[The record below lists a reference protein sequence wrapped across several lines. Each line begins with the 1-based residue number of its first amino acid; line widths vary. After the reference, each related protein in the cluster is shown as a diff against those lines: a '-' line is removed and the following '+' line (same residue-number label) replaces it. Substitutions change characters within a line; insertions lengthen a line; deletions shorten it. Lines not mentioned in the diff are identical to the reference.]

1 MPPRVTTA
9 ERPRLVVQETSKFK
23 SPQEELA
30 FLREQV
36 RAKEEQLEIANNQF
50 EKDRIAKREVAAY
63 AATPPREV
71 LHENFK
77 VDEHEVMHHVLK
89 LEPEPHDEQM
99 EGLLKIVQTHGIRNA
114 IAIAERL
121 KNPHIEDDLHRMLV
135 AYIAEGLP
143 NKGIPLPE
151 TVRYG
156 LDLVLFEIF
165 PQAFGEGKQDQQ
177 GSTNSNNCFHP
188 PSSSMRDSCRSS
200 GSTKGFSLEIAVPE
214 GSEEAALY
222 LAVPRTR
229 QTLAERLMSSVFP
242 NARIN
247 ECRGDYNIF
256 NPRRTCRRICESG
269 GIIPHIL

>member
-89 LEPEPHDEQM
+89 LEPEPHDEQL

-121 KNPHIEDDLHRMLV
+121 KNPHI
-135 AYIAEGLP
+135 
-143 NKGIPLPE
+143 
-151 TVRYG
+151 
-156 LDLVLFEIF
+156 
-165 PQAFGEGKQDQQ
+165 
-177 GSTNSNNCFHP
+177 
-188 PSSSMRDSCRSS
+188 
-200 GSTKGFSLEIAVPE
+200 
-214 GSEEAALY
+214 
-222 LAVPRTR
+222 
-229 QTLAERLMSSVFP
+229 
-242 NARIN
+242 
-247 ECRGDYNIF
+247 
-256 NPRRTCRRICESG
+256 
-269 GIIPHIL
+269 